1 MKRVQAMRDTRDKGF
16 TIVELMIVMVI
27 VGILISMAIPSFK
40 FMFSK
45 DKLRSSTTTVTAM
58 LYTARMKAMNEGEPY
73 GVLFEES
80 GRCLIVCD
88 PADTNLVVGPPSFI
102 EDGVNIC
109 SIDFTDRT
117 VIFNEFGQLEK
128 SCLPTGILTGTVKL
142 ANDAVDTTAVEVTY
156 LTGRIRERNL

>member
-1 MKRVQAMRDTRDKGF
+1 MKREKAMRNKRDNGF

-27 VGILISMAIPSFK
+27 VGILISMAIPSFR

-45 DKLRSSTTTVTAM
+45 DKLRTSTSTITAM

-102 EDGVNIC
+102 EQGIVIS
-109 SIDFTDRT
+109 SIDFVERT
-117 VIFNEFGQLEK
+117 AVFNEFGQLEK
-128 SCLPTGILTGTVKL
+128 SCLPTGLLTGTVKL
-142 ANDAVDTTAVEVTY
+142 ANDTVDTTAVEVTY